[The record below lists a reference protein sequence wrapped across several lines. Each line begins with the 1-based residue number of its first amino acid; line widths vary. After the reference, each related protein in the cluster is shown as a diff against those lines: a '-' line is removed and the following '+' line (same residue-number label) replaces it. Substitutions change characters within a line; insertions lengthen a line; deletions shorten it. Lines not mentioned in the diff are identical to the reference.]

1 MAVQHTSF
9 ILKVLN
15 GFNAGAVVRLKTG
28 SLVIGSSMNS
38 DIILHDE
45 NIADQHVQLLIT
57 PSSITLQPLARP
69 VFVDGAEMAEE
80 SVDLLAFQTVR
91 LGKVEFQVTD
101 ARKATSKSVTE
112 STAVSRAADPKKQ
125 AADKAESPA
134 GQKKMKAM
142 PVKPPAKAGWS
153 GRVWLMLGLGLLLLA
168 NLIYWAPQFN
178 RLLESFGML
187 APAEKRAATLMDE
200 LGQRDFKL
208 INETDGSVSVE
219 GYTHSAEERN
229 ELLSRIQGA
238 NINTRLR
245 IWAQD
250 EMVDNASMICRAMG
264 EPKVVI
270 KPGKAG
276 GELVAEGFV
285 SKTAAW
291 DQVRASILNDVGGVR
306 SVADEALQSMDSYL
320 ASFVQLIEKK
330 GLSSRIQATTDGKKV
345 IVNGELTQLEIEK
358 LKAMRDEFLDVH
370 KNGPAIVLEV
380 TDVRNRIR
388 LAIRSVSVG
397 KVPFLVAKDGK
408 KYMEGSALGE
418 NYFVKSIKPDHVVL
432 TNNGVDIPFYYG
444 IEEKNNGNV
453 VH

>member
-1 MAVQHTSF
+1 
-9 ILKVLN
+9 
-15 GFNAGAVVRLKTG
+15 
-28 SLVIGSSMNS
+28 
-38 DIILHDE
+38 
-45 NIADQHVQLLIT
+45 
-57 PSSITLQPLARP
+57 
-69 VFVDGAEMAEE
+69 
-80 SVDLLAFQTVR
+80 
-91 LGKVEFQVTD
+91 
-101 ARKATSKSVTE
+101 
-112 STAVSRAADPKKQ
+112 
-125 AADKAESPA
+125 
-134 GQKKMKAM
+134 
-142 PVKPPAKAGWS
+142 
-153 GRVWLMLGLGLLLLA
+153 MLGLGLLLLA